1 MSQIYWLVQ
10 LVAAYP
16 KMDLGE
22 LDITSEDAEF
32 DFDDFDGPF
41 YCSDATV
48 SLSNLICTELVWVF
62 IL

>member
-1 MSQIYWLVQ
+1 
-10 LVAAYP
+10 
-16 KMDLGE
+16 MDLGE

-48 SLSNLICTELVWVF
+48 SLSNLICTELVGVF